1 MSLKNNKKGQKS
13 LRGVRADSFE
23 KEHRYVE
30 VANALALARQRNN
43 PHQQTQTN
51 PPSKSHAGEES
62 EGWPSG
68 DAGSNT
74 GAGIGCP
81 ILVEGLKDERALRGL
96 DFSGPIELVNRGWSM
111 PKLCAYLYEKYGCQ
125 NKIDGGAAII
135 LLMDWDRTG
144 GKIQRELIRRLDAY
158 GIEMSLEPRK
168 TLGRFF
174 SSEIK
179 VVEGLRRFA
188 DELLIWMDEYD
199 VNHPIT
205 VE

>member
-1 MSLKNNKKGQKS
+1 VSLKNNKRGQKS
-13 LRGVRADSFE
+13 LRNGRADSFE

-43 PHQQTQTN
+43 PNQQTQTN

-62 EGWPSG
+62 EGWVG
-68 DAGSNT
+68 G

-81 ILVEGLKDERALRGL
+81 VLVEGLKDERALRGL

-179 VVEGLRRFA
+179 VVEGLRRFT
-188 DELLIWMDEYD
+188 DELLLLMDEYD

-205 VE
+205 LE

>member
-13 LRGVRADSFE
+13 LRGVSADSFE

-43 PHQQTQTN
+43 PYQQTQTN

-62 EGWPSG
+62 EGWVG
-68 DAGSNT
+68 G
-74 GAGIGCP
+74 GAGISCP

-111 PKLCAYLYEKYGCQ
+111 PKLCAYLYEKYGC
-125 NKIDGGAAII
+125 NNEIDGGAAII

-179 VVEGLRRFA
+179 VVEGLRRFT
-188 DELLIWMDEYD
+188 DELLLLMDEYD
-199 VNHPIT
+199 DNHSVT
-205 VE
+205 LE